1 MKRWL
6 PLLVLLAGCQ
16 TTGVPS
22 SSPSASPLVLGEGV
36 SQDGQPRL
44 IPLRLTLSNPEDLKV
59 SQGDEIR
66 KGQVLSDRNRE
77 RQRIQVQL
85 EKLRAN
91 LKQLD
96 AVTLANFPARSIPPL
111 PPMTFLEQQRAIE
124 VQTAVVASMDA
135 EIQTQQVKME
145 QLSSLPDLPEMVTEH
160 EQGILKKL
168 QDKRAQA
175 IAALNFTRSQLAT
188 AQQDRRYQ
196 EYQHLQAV
204 RFNQLEVDKQR
215 LELAKQQQTL
225 AFNRA
230 QILAE
235 IGRLE
240 GEMVILSAVRSPF
253 SGKVQR
259 IQWVGQNDQTLT
271 VELTVR
277 VDVESASAGRTP
289 SLSGQ

>member
-1 MKRWL
+1 
-6 PLLVLLAGCQ
+6 
-16 TTGVPS
+16 
-22 SSPSASPLVLGEGV
+22 
-36 SQDGQPRL
+36 
-44 IPLRLTLSNPEDLKV
+44 LTLSNPEDLKV

-66 KGQVLSDRNRE
+66 KGQVLSDRSRE

-96 AVTLANFPARSIPPL
+96 AVTQANLQSRPIPQL
-111 PPMTFLEQQRAIE
+111 PPVIFLEQQRAIE
-124 VQTAVVASMDA
+124 VQTAAVASVDA
-135 EIQTQQVKME
+135 EIQTQRAKME
-145 QLSSLPDLPEMVTEH
+145 QLTRLSDLPEMVTEH

-168 QDKRAQA
+168 QGKRTQA

-188 AQQDRRYQ
+188 AQQNRRYQ
-196 EYQHLQAV
+196 EYQHLQAI
-204 RFNQLEVDKQR
+204 RLNQLEVDKQR

-253 SGKVQR
+253 LGKVQR